1 MKRKI
6 YFKTIG
12 CPRRFLDAEKI
23 KKYYKKN
30 NWQILKSPKKADVIF
45 FTSCGVDKKVE
56 KACIAELKKLQKMG
70 NQEIIV
76 SGCLPKINTKSI
88 KSLEI
93 DKTVD
98 VKNLNKLDS
107 YYPDHKFKLS
117 KISEANVLL
126 DNDYKKKDL
135 FFLHIQRGCLGKCS
149 YCGIKKAIGIL
160 KSKDLKECL
169 AEYKK
174 GLDLGYR
181 KFSIEGDD
189 VGAYGIDRKTNF
201 PTLLRELLNYSNNV
215 QLAIQDFHPVWLN
228 NYKNE
233 LEELLISP
241 QIKKFVCMI
250 QSGSKEILKKMSRD
264 SRIDSTM
271 RILKKI
277 KTSNPLIFFSTTVII
292 GFPSESESDF
302 KKTIKVLQQEVFD
315 EVLVFPYSN
324 RPNTVAAKML
334 GQIAKELI
342 VDRVERLK
350 EALASYD
357 IVVRLDPKK
366 ASKQRI

>member
-12 CPRRFLDAEKI
+12 CPRRFLDAEKV
-23 KKYYKKN
+23 KEYYKKN
-30 NWQILKSPKKADVIF
+30 NWRIVKSPKKADLIF
-45 FTSCGVDKKVE
+45 FTSCGVDKRAE
-56 KACIAELKKLQKMG
+56 EACMAELKRLQKAG

-76 SGCLPKINTKSI
+76 SGCLPKINAKSI
-88 KSLEI
+88 ESLRI

-107 YYPDHKFKLS
+107 YYPGHKFKLS
-117 KISEANVLL
+117 EISEVKVLL

-149 YCGIKKAIGIL
+149 YCGIKNAIGIL
-160 KSKDLKECL
+160 KSKDIKECL
-169 AEYKK
+169 AEYKE
-174 GLDLGYR
+174 GLDLGHR

-189 VGAYGIDRKTNF
+189 VGAYGIDRKTSF
-201 PTLLRELLNYSNNV
+201 PALLRELLNYSNNA
-215 QLAIQDFHPVWLN
+215 QLAIQDFHPIWLN
-228 NYKNE
+228 TYKNE

-250 QSGSKEILKKMSRD
+250 QSGSKEILKKMFRD

-271 RILKKI
+271 RILKAVKA
-277 KTSNPLIFFSTTVII
+277 SNPLMLLSTTVII
-292 GFPSESESDF
+292 GFPSESEDDF
-302 KKTIKVLQQEVFD
+302 KKTIKALQQEVFN
-315 EVLVFPYSN
+315 EVLVFPYSS

-334 GQIAKELI
+334 GQVAKEVI
-342 VDRVERLK
+342 ADRIERLK
-350 EALASYD
+350 EALVGYD
-357 IVVRLDPKK
+357 VVIRLDPKK
-366 ASKQRI
+366 ASKLRA